1 MIKAIVAMAEN
12 RVIGNAGVI
21 PWHLPEDFKFFKA
34 TTMGHTI
41 LMGRKTYES
50 IGKPLPGRENIVLSR
65 TMPETPGVI
74 VIRSLDELKEPSDG
88 RDLFVIGGEEIYRL
102 LLPRVQ
108 ELYVTRVHSKVD
120 GDTCFPEFM
129 NDFDDGEM
137 VLETPDFRTW
147 RYKRI
152 IDLKALSESSS
163 LLARMQPRSRLTPE
177 MEAARQK
184 IGAINNRLVLIIL
197 IGFGVV
203 NIASICIL
211 HKFFAKDLA
220 NNIHLGVL
228 LFFVVLTIVGLCRLS
243 AYWAY
248 LCRKLGLVCPK
259 CHQTLF
265 YDPRITSG
273 TLFRGKCPRCSEYIG
288 VEGAEERSLFLS
300 DWSR

>member
-108 ELYVTRVHSKVD
+108 ELYVTKVPRTIE
-120 GDTCFPEFM
+120 GDTRFPDFESQFDTETKVLEA
-129 NDFDDGEM
+129 NDFS
-137 VLETPDFRTW
+137 VWKYCR
-147 RYKRI
+147 RI
-152 IDLKALSESSS
+152 
-163 LLARMQPRSRLTPE
+163 
-177 MEAARQK
+177 
-184 IGAINNRLVLIIL
+184 
-197 IGFGVV
+197 
-203 NIASICIL
+203 
-211 HKFFAKDLA
+211 
-220 NNIHLGVL
+220 
-228 LFFVVLTIVGLCRLS
+228 
-243 AYWAY
+243 
-248 LCRKLGLVCPK
+248 
-259 CHQTLF
+259 
-265 YDPRITSG
+265 
-273 TLFRGKCPRCSEYIG
+273 
-288 VEGAEERSLFLS
+288 
-300 DWSR
+300 